1 MGVAAAS
8 ADPIVVWGPPL
19 SDLLWPA
26 LLCEPFCPSPTIGLI
41 LSPQLQGGGGG
52 IGLVEG
58 TAKLGKQLLG
68 LEKKTLDPV
77 QV

>member
-1 MGVAAAS
+1 M
-8 ADPIVVWGPPL
+8 
-19 SDLLWPA
+19 
-26 LLCEPFCPSPTIGLI
+26 
-41 LSPQLQGGGGG
+41 QGGGGG

-77 QV
+77 QVWTCVDMCVGAVGRCCAVRCGIGAVDGCWQWVLAGWVLSRT